1 MADRRDNRVADEA
14 ADGAVG
20 ASGARPRLVVL
31 TAPSGAGK
39 TTIARAVLA
48 RMPELRFSVSATTR
62 PARAHER
69 NGIDYHFVSAERFRS
84 YIDEGRLIEYEQ
96 VYPGL
101 YYGTLRDE
109 VERATP
115 DAPILLDI
123 DVNGATAVKRL
134 FGDDALVIFVR
145 PPSLEALKSRLID
158 RATEDDAARST
169 RLIRARAELAHSDRF
184 DAVVVNDNVD
194 AAVEETLRLI
204 RRFLSG

>member
-1 MADRRDNRVADEA
+1 MADRREKKEA
-14 ADGAVG
+14 GESAVG
-20 ASGARPRLVVL
+20 AISASGARPRLIVL

-69 NGIDYHFVSAERFRS
+69 DGVDYHFVSAERFRS

-109 VERATP
+109 VDRATP
-115 DAPILLDI
+115 DAPMLLDI
-123 DVNGATAVKRL
+123 DVHGASAVKRL
-134 FGDDALVIFVR
+134 FGDDAFVIFVR
-145 PPSLEALKSRLID
+145 PPSFDVLESRLLD
-158 RATEDDAARST
+158 RATEDEEARSA
-169 RLIRARAELAHSDRF
+169 RLDRARTELEHADRF
-184 DAVVVNDNVD
+184 DAVVVNDDIEV
-194 AAVEETLRLI
+194 AVAETLSLI